1 MDLAEF
7 RGRRCHLRLSSDL
20 QLGVHLDVEYLRHSS
35 CLGRRAFGGFRR
47 RSTSSLLPS
56 LPPPPPPLLYGRPMR
71 PFSMLFL
78 PSFLPVLSFNAPWAG
93 LRATLAL
100 SLTNLTSRYHQSPM
114 QSPLSVVIKKK
125 LLLWLVEDP
134 RDLT

>member
-56 LPPPPPPLLYGRPMR
+56 LPPPPPPLLYAIWPAYVT
-71 PFSMLFL
+71 FFYALL

-125 LLLWLVEDP
+125 NYFCG
-134 RDLT
+134 